1 MPAYCTYG
9 RYKTNIKCLY
19 YICTVKIEG
28 GHGTWAYNIHYNVLL
43 IKIQR
48 GCLEIIEVYIHLSD
62 AFLTNIP
69 WDSVVLHVIVDLI
82 LIFFNKKLERKKRH
96 KKNVPK
102 RRTKNKK
109 RRIQKR
115 NDITYHVESNKE

>member
-19 YICTVKIEG
+19 YICTVKIER
-28 GHGTWAYNIHYNVLL
+28 GHGTWAYNIHYNGLL

-48 GCLEIIEVYIHLSD
+48 GCLEIIEVYIHLSV

-96 KKNVPK
+96 KKMCQKGALKIRNAGY
-102 RRTKNKK
+102 KK
-109 RRIQKR
+109 ETI
-115 NDITYHVESNKE
+115 